1 MYFTQLTKNIF
12 SLKYFYLNVKDS
24 LPKDGNISVPK
35 KKKKKAILSLGI
47 PSFDSYEI
55 FVSHL
60 KAKTSII

>member
-35 KKKKKAILSLGI
+35 KKKAILSLGI

>member
-35 KKKKKAILSLGI
+35 KKKAILSLGI
-47 PSFDSYEI
+47 PSFHSYEI

>member
-35 KKKKKAILSLGI
+35 KKK
-47 PSFDSYEI
+47 
-55 FVSHL
+55 SHPI
-60 KAKTSII
+60 TWDP